1 MTWVWPY
8 KTFADLTAA
17 GYIFR
22 NASKCSG
29 KDCGREIYWFKSP
42 KGCFMAVDVVDF
54 KPHWSV
60 CPNAEDF
67 KKNEKPNAKE
77 GESAR
82 PSRGLRKPSNQANLF
97 DD

>member
-8 KTFADLTAA
+8 KTFAEMTAA
-17 GYIFR
+17 GYVFR

-42 KGCFMAVDVVDF
+42 RGYFMCVNVDTLE
-54 KPHWSV
+54 PHWSV

-67 KKNEKPNAKE
+67 KRRKKE
-77 GESAR
+77 VKDQEELVPKR
-82 PSRGLRKPSNQANLF
+82 PTQDNLF
-97 DD
+97 